1 MRQALR
7 QKIQMDHPI
16 SILDQNGLKCQHS
29 NTHPYDWNGVVFLFY
44 HRIRELREDS
54 DQTQAQ
60 IAQSLGL
67 SQRAYSYYETG
78 ARDPAVGAV
87 GSGHSVWHE
96 RGLYPRAHRRAMP
109 LPHPG

>member
-1 MRQALR
+1 
-7 QKIQMDHPI
+7 MDHPI

-60 IAQSLGL
+60 IAQALGL

-78 ARDPAVGAV
+78 ARMIPPWVLSDLATLYGT
-87 GSGHSVWHE
+87 SVDYILGRTDARCPYPTPDE
-96 RGLYPRAHRRAMP
+96 RL
-109 LPHPG
+109 